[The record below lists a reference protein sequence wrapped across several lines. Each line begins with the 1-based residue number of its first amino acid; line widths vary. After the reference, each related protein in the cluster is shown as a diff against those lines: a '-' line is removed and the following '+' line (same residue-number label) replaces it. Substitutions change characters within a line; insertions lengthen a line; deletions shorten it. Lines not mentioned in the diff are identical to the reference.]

1 MISYALPPEGKPN
14 ARMPK
19 RSFLV
24 GRPVS
29 FHNSPTGRCTR
40 GYVAWDVEKADKCFL
55 KDQWR
60 PYTKNAIP
68 EWKIYQRLHKAGVER
83 IATCIGGGDVGP
95 RGLAQKTVSENVI
108 NTGRA
113 KTLVP
118 RVHTRL
124 ITKEIGRSLET
135 YTDAAELFM
144 VISHAFL
151 GTFRLS
157 WSGLS
162 ILSIGYSPQASLGG
176 GEGSTP

>member
-14 ARMPK
+14 AKLRK

-40 GYVAWDVEKADKCFL
+40 GYVAWDVENANKCFL

-60 PYTKNAIP
+60 PYARNAIP
-68 EWKIYQRLHKAGVER
+68 EWKIYERLHQAGVKR
-83 IATCIGGGDVGP
+83 IATCIAGGDVGP
-95 RGLAQKTVSENVI
+95 RGQAQSTVSETFI
-108 NTGRA
+108 NRGRI
-113 KTLVP
+113 KTLVQ

-135 YTDAAELFM
+135 YTDAAELFT

-151 GTFRLS
+151 GKSRIF
-157 WSGLS
+157 GL
-162 ILSIGYSPQASLGG
+162 L
-176 GEGSTP
+176 